1 MKTEIMEKLKTELVA
16 VKEIIDKF
24 GVFDIAYLDLESEK
38 DFLNGFNY
46 FVIMEDG
53 TCFYIVLGSDVFPY
67 IDFTNIVYIRKRRGL
82 SVDEMETTKEYI
94 DTEDGEFDQ
103 NWVTDKDIEMVKKFN
118 TDFTRQ
124 IDTGGYN

>member
-1 MKTEIMEKLKTELVA
+1 MKKDIMEKLKTELIA

-24 GVFDIAYLDLESEK
+24 GVFDMAYLDLESEN

-46 FVIMEDG
+46 FIIMKDG
-53 TCFYIVLGSDVFPY
+53 TCFYIVLGSDVFPD
-67 IDFTNIVYIRKRRGL
+67 IDFNDIVYIRKRRGL

-94 DTEDGEFDQ
+94 DTEDGDFDQ

-118 TDFTRQ
+118 ADFTRQ

>member
-1 MKTEIMEKLKTELVA
+1 MKTDIMGKLKTELTA

-24 GVFDIAYLDLESEK
+24 GVFDIAYLDLESEN
-38 DFLNGFNY
+38 DFMNGFNY
-46 FVIMEDG
+46 FVIMKDG
-53 TCFYIVLGSDVFPY
+53 SCFYIVLGSDVFPD
-67 IDFTNIVYIRKRRGL
+67 IDFNDIVYIRKRRGL

>member
-1 MKTEIMEKLKTELVA
+1 MRTDIMEKLKTELTA

-24 GVFDIAYLDLESEK
+24 GVFDIAYLDLESEN

-53 TCFYIVLGSDVFPY
+53 TCFYIVLGSDVFPD
-67 IDFTNIVYIRKRRGL
+67 IDFNDIVYIRKRRGL

-103 NWVTDKDIEMVKKFN
+103 NWVTDKDTEMVKKFN